1 MDEYDETEEEI
12 STLIIT
18 VYSAV
23 LIRAYSDVSTPPV
36 THSPSI
42 FDQRLDWANFVD
54 RNGSR
59 SCFDRHIRMKKS
71 SFDKLLEYIRSD
83 LEVDPKMAQQ

>member
-23 LIRAYSDVSTPPV
+23 LIRAYSDVPLLLSPV
-36 THSPSI
+36 VRPFLT
-42 FDQRLDWANFVD
+42 
-54 RNGSR
+54 
-59 SCFDRHIRMKKS
+59 
-71 SFDKLLEYIRSD
+71 SD
-83 LEVDPKMAQQ
+83 LTGRIC

>member
-23 LIRAYSDVSTPPV
+23 LIRAYSDGSTPPV
-36 THSPSI
+36 TRSPSI
-42 FDQRLDWANFVD
+42 FDQRLDWANLLTDTVPGAVSIGIFV
-54 RNGSR
+54 
-59 SCFDRHIRMKKS
+59 
-71 SFDKLLEYIRSD
+71 
-83 LEVDPKMAQQ
+83 